1 MKARGQPYFKAS
13 FDDLTPGV
21 GAYNLSKESSKKQLP
36 ISGYRKTM
44 PHDRLESAV
53 RAAIVH
59 GGVQNAASVAAG
71 GKSKPRNDTT
81 PGPGSYDFYN
91 KSSGKIKQ
99 TTSKFANGKRN
110 FGSGNVSSNEIGP
123 GEYK

>member
-13 FDDLTPGV
+13 FDDLNPGV
-21 GAYNLSKESSKKQLP
+21 GAYNLSKDSSKKQLP

-81 PGPGSYDFYN
+81 PGPGSYYIPSQTDINLVEFKYN
-91 KSSGKIKQ
+91 PKYR
-99 TTSKFANGKRN
+99 GKRRWRLPRR
-110 FGSGNVSSNEIGP
+110 SVWEEDSSV
-123 GEYK
+123 